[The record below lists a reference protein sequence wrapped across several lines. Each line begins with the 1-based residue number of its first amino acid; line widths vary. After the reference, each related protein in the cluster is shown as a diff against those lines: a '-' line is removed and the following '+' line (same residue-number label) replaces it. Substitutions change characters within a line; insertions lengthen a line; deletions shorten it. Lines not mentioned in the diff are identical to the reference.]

1 MVADMSYRAQND
13 SLFDILG
20 QLIEEVNQSNL
31 DVAKRKHLDVDKAK
45 VGSQTLFIG

>member
-20 QLIEEVNQSNL
+20 QLVEEANQSSL
-31 DVAKRKHLDVDKAK
+31 DVAEWGHLNADIVK
-45 VGSQTLFIG
+45 V

>member
-1 MVADMSYRAQND
+1 MVADKSPTAQND

-31 DVAKRKHLDVDKAK
+31 DVAEGNHLDADIVK
-45 VGSQTLFIG
+45 V